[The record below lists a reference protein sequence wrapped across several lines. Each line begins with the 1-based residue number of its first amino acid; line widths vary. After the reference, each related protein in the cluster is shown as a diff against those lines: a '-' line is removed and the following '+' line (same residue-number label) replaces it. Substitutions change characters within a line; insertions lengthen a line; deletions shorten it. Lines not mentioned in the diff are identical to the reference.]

1 MEAAAVNLAPTA
13 DAWRERITAQ
23 RTSGQSIRAWCRNNR
38 LAEHAFYWWRRR
50 LGLSPATAR
59 KRRSKQTKRLGF
71 AEVVVDRA
79 AVRPGAS
86 LAEPPAASLV
96 EPILLRFA
104 GRRELVLPVSMP
116 VGQIAGLIRELEGAQ

>member
-1 MEAAAVNLAPTA
+1 MEAAAVNPVPTA

-23 RTSGQSIRAWCRNNR
+23 RTSGQSIRSWCRNNS
-38 LAEHAFYWWRRR
+38 LAEHAFYWWRCR

-59 KRRSKQTKRLGF
+59 KRRSRQTKRLGF

-86 LAEPPAASLV
+86 LAEP
-96 EPILLRFA
+96 ILLRFA
-104 GRRELVLPVSMP
+104 AGRELVLPVSMP